1 MNNLSCHLG
10 GKLILN
16 DISCEFQQ
24 GKVTALVGPNGSGKS
39 TLLKL
44 IAGLERSS
52 AGDITLSGKGVA
64 QYSRADLAIRLAMLP
79 QRHATPVGL
88 TVADLV
94 EFGRHPHRRWF
105 APLTKK
111 DKQKMH
117 WAMQEAG
124 VLEFAN
130 LAIETLSGG
139 EAQRCWLAIVLA
151 QDTDIVLLDE
161 PTSWLDIGHQVEL
174 LHIVKRLNEQYGKTI
189 IWVLHDLN
197 HAQTFSHQAIM
208 LEKGKVVAAGDVDV
222 VFTAER
228 ISEVYNTSVAR
239 VEVEGQ
245 ALLWP
250 RTSAKPELITA
261 VDSDPARQG

>member
-1 MNNLSCHLG
+1 VNKLTCHLG
-10 GKLILN
+10 GKLILDN
-16 DISCEFQQ
+16 INCEFQQ
-24 GKVTALVGPNGSGKS
+24 GKVTALIGPNGSGKS

-44 IAGLERSS
+44 IAGLEKWSD
-52 AGDITLSGKGVA
+52 GDIQLSGKGIM
-64 QYSRADLAIRLAMLP
+64 QYSRADLALKLAMLP
-79 QRHATPVGL
+79 QRHSTPVGL

-105 APLTKK
+105 APLTKR

-139 EAQRCWLAIVLA
+139 EAQRCWLAMVLA

-197 HAQTFSHQAIM
+197 HAQEFSHNAI
-208 LEKGKVVAAGDVDV
+208 LLNKGQVEAAGDVDSV
-222 VFTAER
+222 LTAQR
-228 ISEVYNTSVAR
+228 VSQVYNTSVVR

-250 RTSAKPELITA
+250 RTSVMLGQEIA
-261 VDSDPARQG
+261 